1 MTIKTEETSVA
12 DIKYSNTDFLK
23 SLILFIRPYKFEF
36 IKASFARL
44 LSDIVWLYSAYALAS
59 IVNFFVAYKAGD
71 SLIEIWIIFSI
82 WTIVSIIHFYGRYYS
97 KYRGFKVAERIVLDA
112 YIKTINQ
119 MFKLDLVWHTK
130 LNSGNKLKKNQKGA
144 DGFDKVIRI
153 WFNIII

>member
-1 MTIKTEETSVA
+1 M
-12 DIKYSNTDFLK
+12 
-23 SLILFIRPYKFEF
+23 
-36 IKASFARL
+36 
-44 LSDIVWLYSAYALAS
+44 
-59 IVNFFVAYKAGD
+59 
-71 SLIEIWIIFSI
+71 
-82 WTIVSIIHFYGRYYS
+82 
-97 KYRGFKVAERIVLDA
+97 AERIVLDA